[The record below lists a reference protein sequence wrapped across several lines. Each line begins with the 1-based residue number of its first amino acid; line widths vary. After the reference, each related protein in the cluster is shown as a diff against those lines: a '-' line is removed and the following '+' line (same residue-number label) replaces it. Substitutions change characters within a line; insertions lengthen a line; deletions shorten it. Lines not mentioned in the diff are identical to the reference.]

1 MKIHDIQPGQTLQGL
16 EPSSLATV
24 VHLNPFGEGAVQV
37 LYKTVSGEIKER
49 LLTVVDE
56 PNIAIATAESPWSFD
71 GDGEAFK
78 LAVEA
83 KRIDLAFLFDPM
95 MAVHTSNVEPLPHQI
110 TAVYES
116 MLPRQPLRFV
126 LADDPGAGKTIMAGL
141 YIRELVMRADAQ
153 RIVIVSPGSLVEQWR
168 DELWEKFG
176 LDFKVFS
183 KDLELASP
191 SGNPFDNHDRLII
204 RLDQVSRNDDLQAQL
219 CNVPWDLAI
228 FDEAH
233 KCAAHYFGNKLTKTR
248 RFVLA
253 EKLGAASRHLL
264 LMTATPHNGKEE
276 DYQLFLSLLDSDR
289 FYGKFRDGVHKVD
302 ASDVMRRMVKEELLR
317 FDGTPLFPERR
328 AYTVNYTLSDLEA
341 ALYESVTQYV
351 KTEMGKAEA
360 LGGQRKGSV
369 GFALTALQR
378 RLASSPEAIFQ
389 SLKRRRERLE
399 KRLREEKISQRGRQ
413 LLAETLDDVPEDD
426 DDLTAEE
433 QENLEEELV
442 DRATASQTPDELQA
456 EILILQDLEASAK
469 AVVASGLDRKW
480 DELSKIL
487 QNSPELKDATG
498 QLRKLI
504 IFTEHRDTLN
514 YLNEKIAGVLGNHDA
529 IVTIHGSIKR
539 DDRRKAQNLF
549 WQDKD
554 TRVLIATDAAG
565 EGVNLQCGHLMVN
578 YDLPWN
584 PNRMEQRFGRIHR
597 IGQTEV
603 CHLWNLVAK
612 ETREGEVYH
621 RLLTKLEVESVA
633 LKGRVFDILGELF
646 EDVSLKSLLMDAIT
660 YSDLPETRARLT
672 QVIDATLDH
681 KHIKEVLD
689 RNALSQE
696 TLGPERLFA
705 VKQEMEKAEAR
716 RLQPY
721 FVRSFF
727 TEAFSK
733 LGGSMHPREPG
744 RFEVTH
750 VPGSL
755 RERDRRITGRNR
767 RDQSPVL
774 RRYERVCFTKEAVQP
789 LDKPGMT
796 PAAMLHPGHPLMLAV
811 SDVILEQNANL
822 LRQGAVLVD
831 PAGERTE
838 PWLLF
843 LLTHEVKSGDGTV
856 ISKRLQFVRVT
867 PDGKASFA
875 GWAPHLDLKPITPEQ
890 QAAAVPHLDADWL
903 KANLDQQA
911 LTLAATTLVPEH
923 YIEVAHRRI
932 AHVDKTLAAVHERLT
947 KEIDFW
953 TDRWMKLKE
962 DSEAGKDVRLNL
974 DNAKRTISDMTSR
987 LENRKK
993 NLHSMRH
1000 VTSGTPVV
1008 VSGALVIPAGLLRTE
1023 SLDAPTPGD
1032 TSADP
1037 VARARIEKI
1046 AMDAVTKIEQSRGCR
1061 VEDVAAAKCGWDLT
1075 SYPPAAGEIQP
1086 DARHI
1091 EVKGR
1096 AKGAETVTI
1105 TRNEI
1110 LYALNQ
1116 SGKFI
1121 LAIVMIGED
1130 DSVDGPYY
1138 IRNPFEREPDWGVSS
1153 INYKLVD
1160 LLSRGENQNG

>member
-1 MKIHDIQPGQTLQGL
+1 MKIQDIQPGQTLQGL

-24 VHLNPFGEGAVQV
+24 AAVAPIGDGAVQV
-37 LYKTVSGEIKER
+37 FYRTGDGSVKER
-49 LLTVVDE
+49 LLSAADE
-56 PNIAIATAESPWSFD
+56 PNISVATAESPWSFD

-116 MLPRQPLRFV
+116 MLPRQPLRYV

-176 LDFKVFS
+176 LEFKIFS
-183 KDLELASP
+183 KDLEFASP
-191 SGNPFDNHDRLII
+191 SGNPFDDNDRLII
-204 RLDQVSRNDDLQAQL
+204 RLDQVSRNEDLRDQL
-219 CNVPWDLAI
+219 CTVPWDLAI

-233 KCAAHYFGNKLTKTR
+233 KCAAHYFGNKLSKTK

-253 EKLGAASRHLL
+253 EKLGAATRHLL

-317 FDGTPLFPERR
+317 FDGTPLFPERK

-341 ALYESVTQYV
+341 ALYEAVTDYV

-413 LLAETLDDVPEDD
+413 LLAETLDEVPEDD

-433 QENLEEELV
+433 QEQLEEELV
-442 DRATASQTPDELQA
+442 DRATASQTPEELQA
-456 EILILQDLEASAK
+456 EIIILQGLEAQAK
-469 AVVASGLDRKW
+469 AVVSSGLDCKW
-480 DELSKIL
+480 DQLSKIL
-487 QNSPELKDATG
+487 QNAPELKDATG
-498 QLRKLI
+498 RLRKLI
-504 IFTEHRDTLN
+504 IFTEHKDTLN
-514 YLNEKIAGVLGNHDA
+514 YLYEKIAGVLGNHDA
-529 IVTIHGSIKR
+529 IVTIHGSVKR

-565 EGVNLQCGHLMVN
+565 EGVNLQCAHLMVN

-621 RLLTKLEVESVA
+621 RLLTKLEVEAVA

-660 YSDLPETRARLT
+660 YSDLPETRARLS
-672 QVIDATLDH
+672 QVIDDTLDH
-681 KHIKEVLD
+681 THIKEVLD

-727 TEAFSK
+727 TEAFEQ
-733 LGGSMHPREPG
+733 LGGSMHPREAG

-789 LDKPGMT
+789 LDKAGIT
-796 PAAMLHPGHPLMLAV
+796 PAVMLHPGHPLMLAV
-811 SDVILEQNANL
+811 SDLILEQNANL

-831 PAGERTE
+831 PVDEGKK

-843 LLTHEVKSGDGTV
+843 MLTHEVKSGDGTV

-867 PDGKASFA
+867 PDGKATFA
-875 GWAPHLDLKPITPEQ
+875 GWAPHLDLEPITPAQ
-890 QAAAVPHLDADWL
+890 QAAVEPHLKADWL
-903 KANLDQQA
+903 KTNLDQQA

-923 YIEVAHRRI
+923 YREVADRRI

-962 DSEAGKDVRLNL
+962 DLEAGKDVRLNL
-974 DNAKRTISDMTSR
+974 DNTQRSITEMTSR

-993 NLHSMRH
+993 NLQSMRH

-1008 VSGALVIPAGLLRTE
+1008 VSGALVIPVGLLHTE
-1023 SLDAPTPGD
+1023 QNEAPTPGNF
-1032 TSADP
+1032 SADP
-1037 VARARIEKI
+1037 LARARSEKI
-1046 AMDAVTKIEQSRGCR
+1046 AMDSIIEIEESLGCR
-1061 VEDVAAAKCGWDLT
+1061 VEDVAAAKCGWDIT
-1075 SYPPAAGEIQP
+1075 SYPAAVNGIQS

-1096 AKGAETVTI
+1096 AKGADTI
-1105 TRNEI
+1105 TITHNEM

-1116 SGKFI
+1116 KGKFI
-1121 LAIVMIGED
+1121 LAIVQINED
-1130 DSVDGPYY
+1130 ESVESVHYLS
-1138 IRNPFEREPDWGVSS
+1138 NPFDTEPPLGTSS
-1153 INYKLVD
+1153 INFKLSH
-1160 LLSRGENQNG
+1160 LLQRAERLR